1 MRHPQAS
8 NCVLATAFLAV
19 ALWVSSGTSFGQD
32 QQFTQFNAAPTSFNP
47 AYAGVSGQA
56 RLATLYRAQ
65 WTGLPQAFTAFHMA
79 YDRPTLDKK
88 MGFGF
93 LMSNEQAGAGALN
106 RFQFMGQ
113 AAHNLRLGRRTNL
126 RTAMQL
132 GFGGRSIDMSRLT
145 FMDQLLRDNAAV
157 SLEQGI
163 GQGTQFMDMGA
174 GFMLLRRRFWMGAS
188 ANHLTQPNVSL
199 NPDRPEQLS
208 VLYVGHGGAR
218 IHLARGPRG
227 RFQRDVIVSWKYMQQ
242 GQSNQLD
249 LGMYYD
255 MTLFT
260 LGLWYR
266 GLPVQK
272 AADGS
277 LDMDA
282 LSFVFGF
289 GNRDFK
295 MGYSYDITL
304 NKLGILGTSGTH
316 EFSLKYLW
324 DVSRRR
330 DPRPP
335 YHPCVEY

>member
-1 MRHPQAS
+1 
-8 NCVLATAFLAV
+8 
-19 ALWVSSGTSFGQD
+19 
-32 QQFTQFNAAPTSFNP
+32 
-47 AYAGVSGQA
+47 
-56 RLATLYRAQ
+56 
-65 WTGLPQAFTAFHMA
+65 
-79 YDRPTLDKK
+79 
-88 MGFGF
+88 
-93 LMSNEQAGAGALN
+93 
-106 RFQFMGQ
+106 
-113 AAHNLRLGRRTNL
+113 
-126 RTAMQL
+126 
-132 GFGGRSIDMSRLT
+132 MSRLT
-145 FMDQLLRDNAAV
+145 FMDQLRDDAAAASNKV
-157 SLEQGI
+157 TN
-163 GQGTQFMDMGA
+163 TQFMGA
-174 GFMLLRRRFWMGAS
+174 GHGARLRMGAS
-188 ANHLTQPNVSL
+188 ANHWTQPNVSL

-304 NKLGILGTSGTH
+304 TSWASSARQGRMN
-316 EFSLKYLW
+316 SA
-324 DVSRRR
+324 
-330 DPRPP
+330 
-335 YHPCVEY
+335 